1 MPAALARAIGI
12 PAKQQ
17 HSDETR
23 NKRNRADPANAL
35 NISPTGEP
43 LKHGRHPKPKGVAA
57 GITEEQPSSEHQHRR
72 MPKRLPNRNVFYMCF
87 GAPLF
92 SKTSTQ
98 PIALVR
104 LQPSHFVR
112 PIRQHEQ
119 CRDSMYDRGHAFQ
132 QEGPWPSASV
142 EPLN

>member
-1 MPAALARAIGI
+1 VDGKMPAALARAIGV

-35 NISPTGEP
+35 NISPTGEA
-43 LKHGRHPKPKGVAA
+43 LSMVGIQTKGVAA
-57 GITEEQPSSEHQHRR
+57 GITEEQPGSERQHRW

-92 SKTSTQ
+92 SKTST
-98 PIALVR
+98 
-104 LQPSHFVR
+104 
-112 PIRQHEQ
+112 
-119 CRDSMYDRGHAFQ
+119 
-132 QEGPWPSASV
+132 
-142 EPLN
+142 